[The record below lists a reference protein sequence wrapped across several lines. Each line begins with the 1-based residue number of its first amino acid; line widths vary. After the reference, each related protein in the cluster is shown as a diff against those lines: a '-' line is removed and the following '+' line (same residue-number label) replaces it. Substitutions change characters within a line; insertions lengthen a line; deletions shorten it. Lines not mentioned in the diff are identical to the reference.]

1 MYICIMYVYMY
12 VREYKIL
19 LCALRFYTTS
29 YKLMQL
35 FILTYENRL
44 NNFEININDK
54 KRERKRNRRNS
65 KLVNEQE

>member
-1 MYICIMYVYMY
+1 MY

-19 LCALRFYTTS
+19 LCALRFYIIS

-54 KRERKRNRRNS
+54 KRERKRNIKIS
-65 KLVNEQE
+65 KLDKFNRLDLID